1 MIIIDKQ
8 KEYYDYI
15 QSIYG
20 IDKDIIL
27 DRRNVYEN
35 FDRKLI
41 SEGFITDNFRW
52 GTRDYCKYYVVE
64 VGTLQFILKAS
75 YKENEH
81 YSVIGPSDR
90 YILDT
95 VELIKAFES
104 DTQVIEA
111 QKHNK
116 SIEWFKRHYNMTPEN
131 MSTNSPTNFYYMDA
145 YHINPKYTNVSFDDM
160 VKGAYR
166 VNTKDEY
173 VRLNEFS
180 GFILSESAY
189 NAIYDFLIKKRE
201 PVVVDN
207 RTDVQ
212 KLEGK
217 GFDKKTSFRKM

>member
-41 SEGFITDNFRW
+41 SEGFRTDNFRC
-52 GTRDYCKYYVVE
+52 GIRDYSKYYIIE

-81 YSVIGPSDR
+81 YNVIGPSDR

-95 VELIKAFES
+95 VELIRAFES
-104 DTQVIEA
+104 DTQVIER
-111 QKHNK
+111 QK
-116 SIEWFKRHYNMTPEN
+116 SIKSTDWFIRHYNMTPEN
-131 MSTNSPTNFYYMDA
+131 MSTNSPTNFYYMNPV
-145 YHINPKYTNVSFDDM
+145 YINSKTENITFDDM
-160 VKGAYR
+160 VNGAYR

>member
-27 DRRNVYEN
+27 DRRNAYETYYG
-35 FDRKLI
+35 KLI
-41 SEGFITDNFRW
+41 PDGYLISRYN
-52 GTRDYCKYYVVE
+52 RDYCNFYIVE

-81 YSVIGPSDR
+81 YNVIGPSDR

-111 QKHNK
+111 QKCNK
-116 SIEWFKRHYNMTPEN
+116 SIEWFKRHYNMAPEN

-212 KLEGK
+212 KLESK

>member
-20 IDKDIIL
+20 IDKDIVL
-27 DRRNVYEN
+27 DRRNVYETYCG
-35 FDRKLI
+35 KLI
-41 SEGFITDNFRW
+41 PDGYSISRYG
-52 GTRDYCKYYVVE
+52 RDYCNYYIVE

-75 YKENEH
+75 YKENEN
-81 YSVIGPSDR
+81 YSVLAPSDR

-95 VELIKAFES
+95 VELIKSFES
-104 DTQVIEA
+104 DIQIIEK
-111 QKHNK
+111 QKNTK
-116 SIEWFKRHYNMTPEN
+116 SIEWFKRHYNMAPEN

-180 GFILSESAY
+180 SFILSESAY
-189 NAIYDFLIKKRE
+189 NALYNFLIKKKE

>member
-27 DRRNVYEN
+27 DRRNVYETYYG
-35 FDRKLI
+35 KLI
-41 SEGFITDNFRW
+41 PDGYLISRYN
-52 GTRDYCKYYVVE
+52 RDYCNFYIVE

-75 YKENEH
+75 YKENEN
-81 YSVIGPSDR
+81 YNIVAPSDR
-90 YILDT
+90 YIIDT
-95 VELIKAFES
+95 VELIRAFES
-104 DTQVIEA
+104 DVQIIEK
-111 QKHNK
+111 QKNTK
-116 SIEWFKRHYNMTPEN
+116 STDWFKNHYNRKPEDVT
-131 MSTNSPTNFYYMDA
+131 TNSPTNFYHMNSLY
-145 YHINPKYTNVSFDDM
+145 INHKYDTITFDDM
-160 VKGAYR
+160 VKGARR
-166 VNTKDEY
+166 VNVNDEY

>member
-20 IDKDIIL
+20 VDKDIVL
-27 DRRNVYEN
+27 DRRNVYETYYG
-35 FDRKLI
+35 KLI
-41 SEGFITDNFRW
+41 PDGYLISRYN
-52 GTRDYCKYYVVE
+52 RDYCNYYIVE

-75 YKENEH
+75 YKENEK
-81 YSVIGPSDR
+81 YSIVAPSDR
-90 YILDT
+90 YIIDN
-95 VELIKAFES
+95 VELIRAFES
-104 DTQVIEA
+104 DIQVIEA
-111 QKHNK
+111 QKRNK
-116 SIEWFKRHYNMTPEN
+116 SIEWFKRHYNMAPEN

-189 NAIYDFLIKKRE
+189 NAIYNFLIKKKE
-201 PVVVDN
+201 PIIVDN

-212 KLEGK
+212 KLQGK

>member
-20 IDKDIIL
+20 IDKDIVL
-27 DRRNVYEN
+27 DRRNVYETYY
-35 FDRKLI
+35 DKLI
-41 SEGFITDNFRW
+41 PDGYLISRYN
-52 GTRDYCKYYVVE
+52 RDYCNYYIVE

-81 YSVIGPSDR
+81 YNVVGPSDR

-95 VELIKAFES
+95 VELIRTFES
-104 DTQVIEA
+104 DIQVIEA
-111 QKHNK
+111 QKRNK
-116 SIEWFKRHYNMTPEN
+116 SIEWFKRHYNMAPEN

-145 YHINPKYTNVSFDDM
+145 YHINPKYTNVSFDDI

-217 GFDKKTSFRKM
+217 GFDKKTSFRNM